1 MLQTQ
6 PQPRLPIAL
15 CRDIAVQATRLTLI
29 CHARTVAQ
37 KLARFPL
44 DEPLELDW
52 QALAGSRAGLFKRPP
67 RLLCAPELR
76 ARQSAGLYGAEPQI
90 VSALRDCDMGDWQG
104 LTLDHLHQQQPQA
117 LQAWLADPQAAPHG
131 GESVVQLC
139 ARVAS
144 WLHSLSQ
151 TPGHVLAVTHPML
164 IRAALLH
171 VMQGPLAS
179 FNHIDVEP
187 LSALEL
193 RFNGRWRLRL
203 DARP

>member
-1 MLQTQ
+1 M
-6 PQPRLPIAL
+6 AL
-15 CRDIAVQATRLTLI
+15 FRERPVQATRLTLI

-37 KLARFPL
+37 KRACFPL

-52 QALAGSRAGLFKRPP
+52 QALAGSRAALFKRPP
-67 RLLCAPELR
+67 RLLSAPELR

-90 VSALRDCDMGDWQG
+90 VSALRDCDMGDWAG
-104 LTLDHLHQQQPQA
+104 VALDHLQQHQPQA

-131 GESVVQLC
+131 GESVAQLC
-139 ARVAS
+139 ERVAA
-144 WLHSLSQ
+144 WLDSVSQ
-151 TPGHVLAVTHPML
+151 SPGHVLAVTHPLL
-164 IRAALLH
+164 IRAALLQ
-171 VMQGPLAS
+171 VMQCPLAS